1 MSDDYGKIAC
11 TIQGDGSLAQI
22 YPPESAGR
30 VMTAAVPTASLHATI
45 ADIERLLLKR
55 AKDFASI
62 TYVFIVDGNN
72 NLKGILSIKEVFQGD
87 KKTLVADRMAKDL
100 ITVTPEVDR
109 ERVVHMALAHQIK
122 SIPVVDETGKF
133 LGVVLN
139 DTILHTLYLES
150 SEDLLR
156 MAGIK
161 QAEALCDNVM
171 KISVYRSL
179 KHRLPWLLLGL
190 VGGLLAAGIIG
201 RFEHTLQQNLI
212 LATFIPLVVYM
223 SDAVGTQMEAF
234 IIRDLAINPSLNFI
248 AYLGRQLL
256 IIGLI
261 GGICSVLI
269 CGLSLL
275 LYEAPWISVVLS
287 LSLFIAIAS
296 SVITGLVI
304 PYIFGRLQLDPAN
317 ASGPIATIIQD
328 ILSITIFFGFASVL
342 L

>member
-1 MSDDYGKIAC
+1 MNDDYGKLAC
-11 TIQGDGSLAQI
+11 PIQGEGSLAGNHGRV
-22 YPPESAGR
+22 PESAGR

-72 NLKGILSIKEVFQGD
+72 ILKGILSIKEVFQGD
-87 KKTLVADRMAKDL
+87 KKTLVADRMARDL
-100 ITVTPEVDR
+100 ITVTPEVDQ
-109 ERVVHMALAHQIK
+109 ERVVHMALAQQIK
-122 SIPVVDETGKF
+122 SVPVVDEMGKF

-139 DTILHTLYLES
+139 DTILHTLYLET

-201 RFEHTLQQNLI
+201 RFEQTLQQNLI
-212 LATFIPLVVYM
+212 LAAFIPLVVYM

-234 IIRDLAINPSLNFI
+234 IIRDLAINPRLNFA
-248 AYLGRQLL
+248 AYFGRQLF
-256 IIGLI
+256 IISLI
-261 GGICSVLI
+261 GGICSILI

-275 LYEAPWISVVLS
+275 LYQTPGVSVVLS
-287 LSLFIAIAS
+287 LSLFFAIAS
-296 SVITGLVI
+296 SVVTGLVI
-304 PYIFGRLQLDPAN
+304 PYFFGRWQLDPAN
-317 ASGPIATIIQD
+317 ASLIG
-328 ILSITIFFGFASVL
+328 
-342 L
+342 